1 MSELKKISP
10 EFLVKAKGVLRITTN
25 DTVINSE
32 IETLI
37 RACQRDLIR
46 NGITPSLVYDLED
59 SLIEMAV
66 LTYLK
71 AEFGLDNKNY
81 DKVLK
86 HCTKCKYFDDET
98 DFPNCFCYKSCEGI
112 DYHFCTLKCPL
123 GKFEIV
129 GE

>member
-1 MSELKKISP
+1 MSKLKKISP

-81 DKVLK
+81 DKFRSSYEQLRADLSL
-86 HCTKCKYFDDET
+86 TDDYVTE
-98 DFPNCFCYKSCEGI
+98 KKVS
-112 DYHFCTLKCPL
+112 
-123 GKFEIV
+123 
-129 GE
+129 

>member
-10 EFLVKAKGVLRITTN
+10 EFLVKAKGVLRITAN

-81 DKVLK
+81 DKFRSSYEQLRADLSL
-86 HCTKCKYFDDET
+86 TDDYVTE
-98 DFPNCFCYKSCEGI
+98 KKVS
-112 DYHFCTLKCPL
+112 
-123 GKFEIV
+123 
-129 GE
+129 

>member
-1 MSELKKISP
+1 MSKLKKISP

-25 DTVINSE
+25 DNVIISE

-81 DKVLK
+81 DKFRSSYEQLRADLSL
-86 HCTKCKYFDDET
+86 TDDYVTE
-98 DFPNCFCYKSCEGI
+98 KKVS
-112 DYHFCTLKCPL
+112 
-123 GKFEIV
+123 
-129 GE
+129 

>member
-25 DTVINSE
+25 DNVINSE

-37 RACQRDLIR
+37 RVCQRDLIR

-81 DKVLK
+81 DKFRSSYEQLRADLSL
-86 HCTKCKYFDDET
+86 TDDYVTE
-98 DFPNCFCYKSCEGI
+98 KKVS
-112 DYHFCTLKCPL
+112 
-123 GKFEIV
+123 
-129 GE
+129 

>member
-46 NGITPSLVYDLED
+46 NGITPRLVYDLED

-81 DKVLK
+81 DKFRSSYEQLRADLSL
-86 HCTKCKYFDDET
+86 TDDYVTE
-98 DFPNCFCYKSCEGI
+98 KKVS
-112 DYHFCTLKCPL
+112 
-123 GKFEIV
+123 
-129 GE
+129 

>member
-81 DKVLK
+81 DKFSFLILIFFLIGNK
-86 HCTKCKYFDDET
+86 YKLLTKSQTVYT
-98 DFPNCFCYKSCEGI
+98 
-112 DYHFCTLKCPL
+112 
-123 GKFEIV
+123 
-129 GE
+129 

>member
-32 IETLI
+32 IEILI

-81 DKVLK
+81 DKFRSSYEQLRADLSL
-86 HCTKCKYFDDET
+86 TDDYVTE
-98 DFPNCFCYKSCEGI
+98 KKVS
-112 DYHFCTLKCPL
+112 
-123 GKFEIV
+123 
-129 GE
+129 

>member
-37 RACQRDLIR
+37 SACQRDLIR

-81 DKVLK
+81 DKFRSSYEQLRADLSL
-86 HCTKCKYFDDET
+86 TDDYVTE
-98 DFPNCFCYKSCEGI
+98 KKVS
-112 DYHFCTLKCPL
+112 
-123 GKFEIV
+123 
-129 GE
+129 

>member
-46 NGITPSLVYDLED
+46 IGITPSLVYDLED

-81 DKVLK
+81 DKFRSSYEQLRADLSL
-86 HCTKCKYFDDET
+86 TDDYVTE
-98 DFPNCFCYKSCEGI
+98 KKVS
-112 DYHFCTLKCPL
+112 
-123 GKFEIV
+123 
-129 GE
+129 

>member
-59 SLIEMAV
+59 SLIEMSV

-81 DKVLK
+81 DKFRSSYEQLRADLSL
-86 HCTKCKYFDDET
+86 TDDYVTE
-98 DFPNCFCYKSCEGI
+98 KKVS
-112 DYHFCTLKCPL
+112 
-123 GKFEIV
+123 
-129 GE
+129 

>member
-1 MSELKKISP
+1 MSELKKIRP

-81 DKVLK
+81 DKFRSSYEQLRADLSL
-86 HCTKCKYFDDET
+86 TDDYVTE
-98 DFPNCFCYKSCEGI
+98 KKVS
-112 DYHFCTLKCPL
+112 
-123 GKFEIV
+123 
-129 GE
+129 

>member
-10 EFLVKAKGVLRITTN
+10 AFLVKAKGVLRITTN

-81 DKVLK
+81 DKFRSSYEQLRADLSL
-86 HCTKCKYFDDET
+86 TDDYVTE
-98 DFPNCFCYKSCEGI
+98 KKVS
-112 DYHFCTLKCPL
+112 
-123 GKFEIV
+123 
-129 GE
+129 